1 MLSTVFLFSALSE
14 AASNGISKGYTTTDE
29 TLVTGMAAALS
40 SDSTEAD
47 RLVVPATVGNAERF
61 VGIITTV
68 EENLVAFS
76 DNPTDV
82 LVATEGEV
90 PVYVSDVN
98 GEVKIGD
105 YVSVSPLRGMLMKS
119 DDNREN
125 RVVGV
130 ALQDFNAVSTE
141 ERQIQ
146 TSQGQ
151 QTHRIGKMRVEISQS
166 IVVNAITDAQKPAL
180 VLVGESLTGKE
191 VGQIQVLAALVIF
204 AIVLIIEGSII
215 YGAIHSTVT
224 ALGRNPLAKKAVF
237 RQLLQVSWLALVVL
251 VIGFGAIYLIMWG

>member
-1 MLSTVFLFSALSE
+1 
-14 AASNGISKGYTTTDE
+14 
-29 TLVTGMAAALS
+29 
-40 SDSTEAD
+40 
-47 RLVVPATVGNAERF
+47 
-61 VGIITTV
+61 
-68 EENLVAFS
+68 ENLVAFS